1 MSTDLTFQINSTSSD
16 FTEKLAAKIGKNLK
30 GDEVIELISDLGGG
44 KTVFTKGLV
53 AGAGSQDLVSSPT
66 FTISKIYKCPKFEI
80 HHFDFYRL
88 SDPGVVKLE
97 LKEVIHDKK
106 IVTVVE
112 WANIVG
118 KVLPKKHIKTEIKS
132 SNDNERLIKITV
144 PESDGYLLKGLKK

>member
-1 MSTDLTFQINSTSSD
+1 MNTGLTFQTNSTSSD

-30 GDEVIELISDLGGG
+30 GGEVVELISDLGGG
-44 KTVFTKGLV
+44 KTVFAKGL
-53 AGAGSQDLVSSPT
+53 ATGAGSQDLVSSPT
-66 FTISKIYKCPKFEI
+66 FTISKVYKCPKFEI

-118 KVLPKKHIKTEIKS
+118 KVLPQKHIKVDIKS
-132 SNDNERLIKITV
+132 SDENSRKIKITV
-144 PESDGYLLKGLKK
+144 PKSYSYLLEGVKK